1 MYATNLLHS
10 FEEAGHALFA
20 AGLVF
25 SFPHLISLESNIG
38 VTKE

>member
-38 VTKE
+38 ITKE